1 METVHCI
8 KRVIEIGKETINYIN
23 YLPLTSTEIT
33 IIIIL
38 TILPIEYVTPTQK
51 LFPPFLSFNDRLEC
65 VQLLVLQDYDLNT
78 VNGDHMTPLDIARK
92 GVAKNVE
99 NYLGQ
104 MTPLV
109 LSKLRR
115 EKALTDKKDAQADK
129 KARGEGDKNETKNN
143 NKSKNMQK
151 PVVVTTP
158 QKSVITADTSTPQKP
173 VVSTA
178 AVATAAV
185 AVTTAHVAAVT
196 TEVEEDLDMHVIVG
210 KGASSAGRWSIY
222 SPPPSPSLPPSTPPF
237 CSPVHTLIL
246 ILLYI
251 TSHIRYFV
259 LIHTHF
265 DHSHQSLT
273 STPTIPLFAPC
284 IQHAHIY

>member
-1 METVHCI
+1 M
-8 KRVIEIGKETINYIN
+8 
-23 YLPLTSTEIT
+23 
-33 IIIIL
+33 
-38 TILPIEYVTPTQK
+38 
-51 LFPPFLSFNDRLEC
+51 
-65 VQLLVLQDYDLNT
+65 LVLQDYDLNT

-151 PVVVTTP
+151 PVVVTIP
-158 QKSVITADTSTPQKP
+158 LKSVIIADSSTPQKP
-173 VVSTA
+173 VVSTAAVATAAVATA

-210 KGASSAGRWSIY
+210 KGAPSAGRWSIY
-222 SPPPSPSLPPSTPPF
+222 SPPPSPSLPSSTPPF

-251 TSHIRYFV
+251 TSHILYIV

-265 DHSHQSLT
+265 DHSHLSFI
-273 STPTIPLFAPC
+273 STLTIPLFAPC